1 MMKSIDINIK
11 KLEDKKEVLLDK
23 LLEGAITN
31 DMFNSKNA
39 DLENK
44 ISQLIIAIKSST
56 PINPS
61 ELLSELKG
69 KLSI

>member
-31 DMFNSKNA
+31 DMFN
-39 DLENK
+39 
-44 ISQLIIAIKSST
+44 
-56 PINPS
+56 
-61 ELLSELKG
+61 
-69 KLSI
+69 